1 MVNGLI
7 NEYILPTRI
16 VAQSDNLINAKALFS
31 NREKQVFLTQNNLIC
46 CKGKGYI
53 ILDYGREYCG
63 GIRILT
69 HRFIGQNSFGNIR
82 IRFGESV
89 SETCAEIGEKNAG
102 NHHSVRDFT
111 VALPTLCDQT
121 FGDTG
126 FRFVRIDFLEDIEYN
141 LINIYASIWRKD
153 IEFIGDFNC
162 SDNLINEIFE
172 TAKYTLYLTMQKYL
186 WEGVKRDRL
195 VWVGDMQQQV
205 LAITYLFG
213 KNELVEKSLKES
225 VLKNPLPCW
234 FGNIPSYSLL
244 FIQIVYEY
252 YLKVKNT
259 EFVLE
264 MLPYMEGVL
273 EQLDKCVDNQGH
285 IDYSLISVDARN
297 DYFID
302 WPTNGTVDAKY
313 GNNYLYIIIL
323 NHFKKLYLSLGLK
336 INPLCDKVI
345 EKLNKIEYQYI
356 KAKQIVSLG
365 FFANKIDKEETA
377 KKLTNGGAKGLSTF
391 MSYHILKALSQSAS
405 IIDAID
411 ILKEYY
417 GGMISRGATT
427 FWEDFDV
434 EWLKDSGRIDEL
446 PLEGQKDLH
455 GDFGE
460 FCYKGFRHSLCH
472 GWSCGPISFL
482 FEDVLGVK
490 VLDAGCET
498 IMIKPNLG
506 NLTYCK
512 GTFPTP
518 KGNVYIEHKLIDGRV
533 ETKID
538 APSEIKIIKGVD
550 YDNN

>member
-1 MVNGLI
+1 MINELI
-7 NEYILPTRI
+7 NEFVLPTRI
-16 VAQSDNLINAKALFS
+16 VAQSNNVKNSNVLFS
-31 NREKQVFLTQNNLIC
+31 NSENQVFLTENKLLT

-53 ILDYGREYCG
+53 ILDFGKEYCG

-102 NHHSVRDFT
+102 NYHSTRDILFT
-111 VALPTLCDQT
+111 LPCLCDQT
-121 FGDTG
+121 IGDTG
-126 FRFVRIDFLEDIEYN
+126 FRFVRIDFLNEETEYN
-141 LINIYASIWRKD
+141 LINIYASIWHRN
-153 IEFIGDFNC
+153 IDFNGSFEC
-162 SDNLINEIFE
+162 DDEELNKIFE
-172 TAKYTLYLTMQKYL
+172 TAKYTLFLTMQKHL

-205 LAITYLFG
+205 LAITYLLG
-213 KNELVEKSLKES
+213 KNDIVEKSLKES

-234 FGNIPSYSLL
+234 FGNIPSYSVLL
-244 FIQIVYEY
+244 IQIIYDY

-273 EQLDKCVDNQGH
+273 EQLNQCVDDNGN
-285 IDYSLISVDARN
+285 IDYSKIKADGRN
-297 DYFID
+297 GYFID
-302 WPTNGTVDAKY
+302 WPTYSTRDAKI
-313 GNNYLYIIIL
+313 GNNYLYINII
-323 NHFKKLYLSLGLK
+323 NNFKKLYTDLGLK
-336 INPLCDKVI
+336 QNSLCDELLI
-345 EKLNKIEYQYI
+345 KLNRIKNYDVEY
-356 KAKQIVSLG
+356 KQIVALG
-365 FFANKIDKEETA
+365 YLANKISKDEA
-377 KKLTNGGAKGLSTF
+377 KTKLITGGAKGLSTF
-391 MSYHILKALSQSAS
+391 MSYYILKALSESS
-405 IIDAID
+405 GIKTTLN

-417 GGMISRGATT
+417 GGMLSRGATT

-434 EWLKDSGRIDEL
+434 EWLEGSGRIDEFT
-446 PLEGQKDLH
+446 PKGKKDLH
-455 GDFGE
+455 GDFGQ

-490 VLDAGCET
+490 VLGAGCET

-518 KGNVYIEHKLIDGRV
+518 KGKVYIEHKVVNGKV

-538 APSEIKIIKGVD
+538 APSEIKILRG
-550 YDNN
+550 

>member
-16 VAQSDNLINAKALFS
+16 VAQSDNINNATALFS
-31 NREKQVFLTQNNLIC
+31 NLENQVFLTEQNLFN
-46 CKGKGYI
+46 CKGKGYVI
-53 ILDYGREYCG
+53 IDFGKEYCG
-63 GIRILT
+63 GIRILS
-69 HRFIGQNSFGNIR
+69 HRYIGQNYFGNIR

-89 SETCAEIGEKNAG
+89 GETCAEIGEKNAG
-102 NHHSVRDFT
+102 NHHSIRDIT
-111 VALPTLCDQT
+111 LALPCLCDQT

-126 FRFVRIDFLEDIEYN
+126 FRFVRIDFLDELEYN
-141 LINIYASIWRKD
+141 LINVYASIWRKN
-153 IEFIGDFNC
+153 IEFLGEFKC

-172 TAKYTLYLTMQKYL
+172 TAKYTLYLTMQNYL

-195 VWVGDMQQQV
+195 VWIGDMQQQA
-205 LAITYLFG
+205 LATTYLFG
-213 KNELVEKSLKES
+213 KSDLIEKSLKAS
-225 VLKNPLPCW
+225 VSKNPLPCW

-244 FIQIVYEY
+244 FIQIVCEY

-264 MLPYMEGVL
+264 MMPYMEGVL
-273 EQLDKCVDNQGH
+273 EQLDNCVDNEGN
-285 IDYSLISVDARN
+285 IDYNLIDVDSRN
-297 DYFID
+297 GYFID
-302 WPTNGTVDAKY
+302 WPTHKTNDAKY

-323 NHFKKLYLSLGLK
+323 NQFKKLYSSLGLK
-336 INPLCDKVI
+336 INPLCDKLI
-345 EKLNKIEYQYI
+345 EKLNKIKYHDIE
-356 KAKQIVSLG
+356 AKQIVSLG
-365 FFANKIDKEETA
+365 YFANKIDKQETA
-377 KKLTNGGAKGLSTF
+377 SKLTNGGAKGLSTF

-417 GGMISRGATT
+417 GGMLSRGATT

-434 EWLKDSGRIDEL
+434 EWLSGSGRIDEL

-455 GDFGE
+455 GDFGK
-460 FCYKGFRHSLCH
+460 FCYRGFRHSLCH

-482 FEDVLGVK
+482 FEDVLGIN

-518 KGNVYIEHKLIDGRV
+518 KGNVYIEHNVINGKI

-538 APSEIKIIKGVD
+538 APSEIKIIKG
-550 YDNN
+550 